1 MFPAGP
7 DSVYP
12 LASPFPERCRPVSQP
27 AASSPQSG
35 AEGFAAVTVAD
46 YLSRLAAKVP
56 APGGGA
62 VAALHAAQGAAL
74 VAMVA
79 RYTTRAKD
87 AGHRPE
93 IDRIIAA
100 ADAARERALA
110 LADADAAAFTGVGTA
125 YQLPKGTEAE
135 QATRQGAITAAL
147 LGAARV
153 PADVVEVAD
162 EVLTLAAD
170 LLPIGNPNVVTDIGA
185 AADACRAAAT
195 SSRLN
200 IEINLVSLR
209 GTAAEDD
216 LADFAAALA
225 RVEEISA
232 RADALH
238 ADVVRVVRN

>member
-1 MFPAGP
+1 M
-7 DSVYP
+7 
-12 LASPFPERCRPVSQP
+12 SQSSAP
-27 AASSPQSG
+27 SPQAATEAGFG
-35 AEGFAAVTVAD
+35 ALTVGA
-46 YLSRLAAKVP
+46 YLEQLGAKVP

-87 AGHRPE
+87 AEHRPE
-93 IDRIIAA
+93 VDRVIAA

-110 LADADAAAFTGVGTA
+110 LADADAAAFTAVGAA
-125 YQLPKGTEAE
+125 YKLPKESE
-135 QATRQGAITAAL
+135 TRQRAITDAL
-147 LGAARV
+147 IGAARV
-153 PADVVEVAD
+153 PADVVDAAD
-162 EVLTLAAD
+162 EVLALAAD

-185 AADACRAAAT
+185 AADAARAAAT

-209 GTAAEDD
+209 GAVADND

-225 RVEEISA
+225 RIEEITA

-238 ADVVRVVRN
+238 TEVVRAVRG